1 MTLTVTT
8 SPSVGLNRK
17 AIRSP
22 KSRWRIYR
30 VFGVVKRIFCEGAS
44 FFKDTEPFRIAEGET
59 QSSSG
64 TGG

>member
-1 MTLTVTT
+1 MEL
-8 SPSVGLNRK
+8 SQK

-44 FFKDTEPFRIAEGET
+44 FFKDKEPFGIAEGEAP
-59 QSSSG
+59 SASG